1 MELFQHPSKCRT
13 VILQEMLTR
22 CLLSNLMRL
31 QSKLFILKKKRG
43 GGGGKEF
50 RGSDKIL
57 KVCTSRIS
65 ISHSSRKRKDV
76 YFNQNDVCLAGKN
89 PTDAKCLNIFIY
101 SVLCNRRPLKIPFAQ
116 TPLPQ
121 INNRQNKSSRLPCR
135 NGPSIA

>member
-13 VILQEMLTR
+13 VILQERLTR
-22 CLLSNLMRL
+22 CLLSNLMHL
-31 QSKLFILKKKRG
+31 QSKLFILKKKG
-43 GGGGKEF
+43 GRGKEF

-65 ISHSSRKRKDV
+65 ISHSSRKKKTFILIKMMCVWLEKKPDSE
-76 YFNQNDVCLAGKN
+76 
-89 PTDAKCLNIFIY
+89 AKCLNIFIY
-101 SVLCNRRPLKIPFAQ
+101 SVLCNRRLLKIPFAQ